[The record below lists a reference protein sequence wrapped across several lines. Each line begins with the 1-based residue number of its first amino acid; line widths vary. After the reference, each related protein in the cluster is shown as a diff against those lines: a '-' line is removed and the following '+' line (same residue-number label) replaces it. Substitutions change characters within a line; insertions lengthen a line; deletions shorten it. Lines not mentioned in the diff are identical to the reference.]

1 MDSLPFPQTFAQ
13 IAFAMVIAL
22 LANGGLAGSI
32 LAVAALVRA
41 YQERG
46 KPAADIHVSNTQ
58 GDLNLAL
65 AAKAKTEGET
75 GFTKV
80 AIELATEAHNQM
92 KVAREHERASE
103 ARAREC
109 EKEKLRLERENR
121 ELRERAK

>member
-13 IAFAMVIAL
+13 IALAMIIAL
-22 LANGGLAGSI
+22 LANGGLAGSV

-46 KPAADIHVSNTQ
+46 KAASDIHVSSTQ
-58 GDLNLAL
+58 GELNLAL

-75 GFTKV
+75 GFTRV

-92 KVAREHERASE
+92 KVARAEARDSE
-103 ARAREC
+103 ERAREC

-121 ELRERAK
+121 ELRERKR